1 MAVSDGFVVPG
12 FRAAGIASG
21 LKKTG
26 QLDLALMVADGPCS
40 AAGVFTRNLVQAAP
54 VVLSRRRVASGTAT
68 AILAN
73 SGGANA
79 CVGRAGMEAAAKA
92 TGFAAEALG
101 IEADRV
107 LAASTGVIGLPLD
120 TSAIEGALPELMGR
134 LRADGFRQAAE
145 AIMTTDTAPKL
156 SFTGG
161 EVDGAEV
168 TVGGLCKGAGMIRPD
183 MATMLAFLFTDA
195 AVEPGYLQ
203 RCLSRA
209 AEVSFNRITV
219 DGDTS
224 TNDTVFLLASG
235 LAGNAVLGS
244 DDDAGA
250 ARFGEMVATVCRDL
264 ARMIVK
270 DGEGATKLVTVE
282 VTGAGT
288 DDQARLAAFTVAQS
302 PLVKTALFGED
313 ANWGRILGA
322 LGRSGAEFDPEG
334 AKVYFDD
341 VLVYSDGAGVAD
353 VEEPATAVMRRPE
366 FVIRVDLGAGE
377 GGRFEVLT
385 CDLSVEYIRINADYR
400 S

>member
-1 MAVSDGFVVPG
+1 M
-12 FRAAGIASG
+12 
-21 LKKTG
+21 
-26 QLDLALMVADGPCS
+26 
-40 AAGVFTRNLVQAAP
+40 
-54 VVLSRRRVASGTAT
+54 
-68 AILAN
+68 
-73 SGGANA
+73 
-79 CVGRAGMEAAAKA
+79 
-92 TGFAAEALG
+92 
-101 IEADRV
+101 
-107 LAASTGVIGLPLD
+107 
-120 TSAIEGALPELMGR
+120 
-134 LRADGFRQAAE
+134 
-145 AIMTTDTAPKL
+145 
-156 SFTGG
+156 
-161 EVDGAEV
+161 
-168 TVGGLCKGAGMIRPD
+168 
-183 MATMLAFLFTDA
+183 
-195 AVEPGYLQ
+195 
-203 RCLSRA
+203 
-209 AEVSFNRITV
+209 
-219 DGDTS
+219 
-224 TNDTVFLLASG
+224 ASG